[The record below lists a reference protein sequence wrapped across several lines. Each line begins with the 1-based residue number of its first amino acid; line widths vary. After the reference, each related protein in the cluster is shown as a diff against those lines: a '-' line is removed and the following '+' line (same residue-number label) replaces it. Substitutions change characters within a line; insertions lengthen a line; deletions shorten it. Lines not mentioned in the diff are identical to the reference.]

1 MHLLEKVRL
10 PTKVPQYEDEHQH
23 EHIDRR
29 RKAGQMIKTKW
40 SKLKIFLKHKCPFDD
55 LSDAE
60 HMGAE
65 AGLLQHR
72 AEDYHKE

>member
-29 RKAGQMIKTKW
+29 RKAGQMIKTEW
-40 SKLKIFLKHKCPFDD
+40 CKLKIFF
-55 LSDAE
+55 E
-60 HMGAE
+60 T
-65 AGLLQHR
+65 
-72 AEDYHKE
+72 

>member
-1 MHLLEKVRL
+1 MFALYSTHADV
-10 PTKVPQYEDEHQH
+10 QY
-23 EHIDRR
+23 IYRTSY
-29 RKAGQMIKTKW
+29 G
-40 SKLKIFLKHKCPFDD
+40 LYIFLKHKCPFYD

>member
-29 RKAGQMIKTKW
+29 RKAGQMIIDQMVQIEN
-40 SKLKIFLKHKCPFDD
+40 IF
-55 LSDAE
+55 
-60 HMGAE
+60 
-65 AGLLQHR
+65 
-72 AEDYHKE
+72 

>member
-40 SKLKIFLKHKCPFDD
+40 SKLKIFFDD